1 MKLSQ
6 YFKSMQYMFINVLH
20 INSCGPTNDYLNR
33 DEPKYF
39 KRSEESIKYC
49 ELSLL
54 TLDQVIGNF

>member
-6 YFKSMQYMFINVLH
+6 YFKNLCNICLSMYY